1 MEQQLEQIRKLLN
14 EASKFGVVE
23 DRDFLDSMLTQVLI
37 DTENKRIRCLRLAED
52 FKRQTLQAEA
62 QAATYSQVSSIIH
75 AVLSGF
81 IQATQNKIIE
91 ESDLKK
97 DQEVGLD
104 LKKIIEKDTIELIE
118 KNKSEKPV
126 KEKRIKKPSK

>member
-14 EASKFGVVE
+14 EASRFGVIE
-23 DRDFLDSMLTQVLI
+23 DKDFLDSMLTQVLV

-91 ESDLKK
+91 ESELKK
-97 DQEVGLD
+97 DKDSG
-104 LKKIIEKDTIELIE
+104 IEPIVIEEPTI
-118 KNKSEKPV
+118 KPV
-126 KEKRIKKPSK
+126 VKKEKRVKKPAK